1 MTTKTKQDQQNITHA
16 TLTNILSREPWV
28 LPDPNRGLPAP
39 CVTDMRKTMSERD
52 VGAALGISCRQVRNR
67 MEAEAEEDRHGNS
80 TFVEPEFVPIT
91 RAAAIQRIAEKA
103 CRPQGAKWAD
113 YKVVVKDL
121 YGFTQD
127 GKRNWT
133 TQQLHDLRKAVK
145 NKYPTALF
153 VPDWVDTN
161 RAVSQRVAIVEAAI
175 NLSDQLTEALTR
187 LAQEF
192 PGSSHKA
199 LQDQML
205 DLLDYRNTITAQNWL
220 VAHDEL
226 AAQLLRQ
233 VGDAGPVMVELDMPV
248 VPDPILALLYA

>member
-1 MTTKTKQDQQNITHA
+1 M
-16 TLTNILSREPWV
+16 
-28 LPDPNRGLPAP
+28 
-39 CVTDMRKTMSERD
+39 
-52 VGAALGISCRQVRNR
+52 
-67 MEAEAEEDRHGNS
+67 
-80 TFVEPEFVPIT
+80 
-91 RAAAIQRIAEKA
+91 
-103 CRPQGAKWAD
+103 
-113 YKVVVKDL
+113 VVKDL
-121 YGFTQD
+121 YGFTHD

-133 TQQLHDLRKAVK
+133 TQQLHDLRKTVQ

-175 NLSDQLTEALTR
+175 NLSDQLTKALTR

-205 DLLDYRNTITAQNWL
+205 DLLDYQNTITGQNWL

-226 AAQLLRQ
+226 AAQLVRRM
-233 VGDAGPVMVELDMPV
+233 GDAGPVMVELDVPV
-248 VPDPILALLYA
+248 VPNPILELLCA

>member
-1 MTTKTKQDQQNITHA
+1 MTTTKQDPQNIAHA
-16 TLTNILSREPWV
+16 RLTKVLSREPWA
-28 LPDPNRGLPAP
+28 LPDPNRGSPALSI
-39 CVTDMRKTMSERD
+39 TDLRKTMSERE
-52 VGAALGISCRQVRNR
+52 VGAALGISRRQVRNR
-67 MEAEAEEDRHGNS
+67 MEAEAEVNKIGAS
-80 TFVEPEFVPIT
+80 TFVEQAFAPIP
-91 RAAAIQRIAEKA
+91 RATAIQRIAEKA
-103 CRPQGAKWAD
+103 CQPQGAKWVD

-199 LQDQML
+199 LQFQML

-226 AAQLLRQ
+226 AAQLVRR
-233 VGDAGPVMVELDMPV
+233 VGDAGPVMVELGVPV
-248 VPDPILALLYA
+248 VPDPILELLCA

>member
-1 MTTKTKQDQQNITHA
+1 MTTTKQDQQNIAHA
-16 TLTNILSREPWV
+16 TLTKMLSREPWV
-28 LPDPNRGLPAP
+28 LPDPNPGSPAP
-39 CVTDMRKTMSERD
+39 RVTDLRKTMSERE
-52 VGAALGISCRQVRNR
+52 VGAALGISRRQVRNR
-67 MEAEAEEDRHGNS
+67 MEAEAEAGRTGAS
-80 TFVEPEFVPIT
+80 TLVEQAFAPIP
-91 RAAAIQRIAEKA
+91 RATAIQRIAEKA
-103 CRPQGAKWAD
+103 CRPQGAKWVD
-113 YKVVVKDL
+113 YSVVVKDL

-161 RAVSQRVAIVEAAI
+161 RAASQRVAIVEAAI
-175 NLSDQLTEALTR
+175 NLSDQFTEALNQ
-187 LAQEF
+187 LAQKF

-205 DLLDYRNTITAQNWL
+205 DLLDYRNTVTAQNWQ

-226 AAQLLRQ
+226 AAQLVRR
-233 VGDAGPVMVELDMPV
+233 VGDAGPVTVELGVPV
-248 VPDPILALLYA
+248 VPDPIFDLLCA